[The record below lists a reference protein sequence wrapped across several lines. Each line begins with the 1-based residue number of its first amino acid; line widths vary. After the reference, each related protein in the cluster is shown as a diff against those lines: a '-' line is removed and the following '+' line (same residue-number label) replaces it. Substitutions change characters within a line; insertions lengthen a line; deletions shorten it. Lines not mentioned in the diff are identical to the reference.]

1 MMEFKT
7 QVCTTREQSI
17 LLLEL
22 GLKPETANMHIELIG
37 CSFGNIW
44 NRGTGFSERLYKEL
58 PESYIPAWSLHRLMV
73 IGEQNN
79 ISFNNLENA
88 YESSIA
94 LINNDVRF
102 GVLNKK
108 YLNK

>member
-7 QVCTTREQSI
+7 QICTTEEQSRK
-17 LLLEL
+17 LLEL
-22 GLKPETANMHIELIG
+22 GIKPETADMMLYQFKNNVWKVDLYFNQELYSDFPG
-37 CSFGNIW
+37 DY
-44 NRGTGFSERLYKEL
+44 L
-58 PESYIPAWSLHRLMV
+58 PAWSLHRLMV

-88 YESSIA
+88 YDSSIA